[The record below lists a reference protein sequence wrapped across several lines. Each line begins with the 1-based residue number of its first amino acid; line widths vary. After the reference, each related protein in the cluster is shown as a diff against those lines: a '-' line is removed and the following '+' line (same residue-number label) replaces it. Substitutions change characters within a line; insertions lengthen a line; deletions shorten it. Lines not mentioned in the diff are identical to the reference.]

1 MSPLGICEKMKVL
14 SFKMKGAGP
23 LIRPSEI
30 GDGRIK
36 IYKFVQDGA
45 LIFKFIC
52 YLCKKVSPI
61 EQLNVERA
69 VALHSFDANEDS
81 IVHAA
86 DSFIELL
93 GFRVVHHHTVTPFCL
108 STLTP
113 VEMRVRSLLKYTSI
127 STEAFLTADAVFLRS
142 KITLIVGTLAISKKD
157 AIKVIK

>member
-1 MSPLGICEKMKVL
+1 MSPLGICEKMKAL

-30 GDGRIK
+30 GDGRSK

-69 VALHSFDANEDS
+69 VALHSIDASEDS

-93 GFRVVHHHTVTPFCL
+93 GFRVVHHHTVTPLLFEHTYSRRDTCAFSIIIHFDFDRGFLDSRCSL
-108 STLTP
+108 SA
-113 VEMRVRSLLKYTSI
+113 VENHSYCWYTCHI
-127 STEAFLTADAVFLRS
+127 
-142 KITLIVGTLAISKKD
+142 
-157 AIKVIK
+157 

>member
-1 MSPLGICEKMKVL
+1 MKAL

-30 GDGRIK
+30 GDGRSK
-36 IYKFVQDGA
+36 IYKFAQDGA

-69 VALHSFDANEDS
+69 VALHSFDASEDS

-93 GFRVVHHHTVTPFCL
+93 GFRVVHHHTVTPLLFEHTYACGDA
-108 STLTP
+108 
-113 VEMRVRSLLKYTSI
+113 VRSLLKYTSI
-127 STEAFLTADAVFLRS
+127 STEAFLTAVAVFLRS